1 MQAPSSLHLTTLPV
15 SATKPATSIELYSNV
30 HTTLCNCLYCMFH
43 VCNFRYLFLHYFV
56 ANQLSWY
63 IIFFHVRSY
72 VTNVKDKLNQ
82 IKFLNLLRHLTT
94 GALGC
99 LTLNTHK
106 IIAKI
111 KKNKKEMK
119 TNRTGYV
126 NYVGC
131 YYWGGGK
138 EVLKRWDL
146 SLVKNCVREVQVTT
160 TCFCKMIFLNTNE
173 TIANC

>member
-111 KKNKKEMK
+111 KKNK
-119 TNRTGYV
+119 TGNEDKQDRICELCGMLLLRRRERGTEKV
-126 NYVGC
+126 R
-131 YYWGGGK
+131 
-138 EVLKRWDL
+138 LK
-146 SLVKNCVREVQVTT
+146 SS
-160 TCFCKMIFLNTNE
+160 
-173 TIANC
+173 